1 MEGGIG
7 SSGVTAPPA
16 AARAAMPSDAIVPR
30 QRVLETEI
38 VVLCIAKLLEQPEI
52 LRLAQTTKACLR
64 EVRGRLEALDLLSYF
79 ERLHG
84 KAHCDDPIDA
94 KVVSIVQHFPSLRSL
109 VLEGVVTA
117 DGIREI
123 GTLLPKLRQLDL
135 SECSL
140 TDAGLSR
147 LPRAL
152 ETLTV
157 GDYEKEIPFTEVTAL
172 TENPVSN
179 PLSDARVAEIAEAC
193 PNLRSLEITYARG
206 LTDVSLSTIASSY
219 GSLTSLD
226 VGGGAIT
233 DNGIRCIVAA
243 CRQLVTV
250 GLTQIEYGDIGDGS
264 IVALAELPL
273 KKLRLLYF
281 ADTEEAVTVMEPS
294 AFSNDSFEALA
305 GCSSLVSFSLTCD
318 CPPVVDDVFSHIS
331 EEYVEMLVKN
341 CTKLK
346 KLHISCLRLSEQT
359 ILSIGSSCSFMED
372 LDLELEEDESENMED
387 AISRLASGC
396 PHLRRL
402 CFHRNDFTATA
413 VHTLVTECRNLRSL
427 EINSLDTDEAA
438 IASAIAAHP
447 LLHTLLLFTRQT
459 TITESIRRVGAS

>member
-30 QRVLETEI
+30 QQVLETDI
-38 VVLCIAKLLEQPEI
+38 VVLCLAELLEQPEI

-117 DGIREI
+117 DGIQKI

-147 LPRAL
+147 LPKAL

-206 LTDVSLSTIASSY
+206 LTDVALSTIASSY

-331 EEYVEMLVKN
+331 EEYVEMLVTN
-341 CTKLK
+341 CTKLT

-427 EINSLDTDEAA
+427 EITSLETDDAA
-438 IASAIAAHP
+438 ITSVIATRP
-447 LLHTLLLFTRQT
+447 LLHTLRLFN
-459 TITESIRRVGAS
+459 